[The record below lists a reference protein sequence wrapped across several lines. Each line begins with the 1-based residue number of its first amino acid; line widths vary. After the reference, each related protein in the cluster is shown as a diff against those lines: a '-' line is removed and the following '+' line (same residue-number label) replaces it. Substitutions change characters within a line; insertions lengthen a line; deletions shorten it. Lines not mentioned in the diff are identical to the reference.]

1 MPSWYTTF
9 DRACADPKL
18 AKLALISLQKVAPLV
33 GIPSNARWSA
43 SPRGFGIVIFAEW
56 VRENIK

>member
-18 AKLALISLQKVAPLV
+18 AKLALISLQKVANLA
-33 GIPSNARWSA
+33 GIPLGAHWTA
-43 SPRGFGIVIFAEW
+43 SPRGLGIVIIAKW
-56 VRENIK
+56 TREDIK

>member
-9 DRACADPKL
+9 DRACADPRL
-18 AKLALISLQKVAPLV
+18 AKLALISLQKVAKLAE
-33 GIPSNARWSA
+33 IPSKAHWKA

-56 VRENIK
+56 AREDIK

>member
-18 AKLALISLQKVAPLV
+18 AKLALISLQKVASLE
-33 GIPSNARWSA
+33 GIPPRARWSA
-43 SPRGFGIVIFAEW
+43 SPRGFGIVVFAEW
-56 VRENIK
+56 AREDIK